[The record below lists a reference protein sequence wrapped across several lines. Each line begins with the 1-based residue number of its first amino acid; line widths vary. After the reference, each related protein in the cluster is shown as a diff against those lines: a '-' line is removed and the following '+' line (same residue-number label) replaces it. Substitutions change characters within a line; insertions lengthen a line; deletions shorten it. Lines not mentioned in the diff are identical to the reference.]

1 MKAIT
6 YACIELHTHTHA
18 HTRMC
23 NKFQCMIDSI
33 KLWNVKWAGKQLKC
47 TIQNKKTI
55 CLFHRYHHRKSAAKF
70 HNKTWILL
78 QQYGICICTQ

>member
-1 MKAIT
+1 MNEGDN
-6 YACIELHTHTHA
+6 ACIELHTHTHA

-47 TIQNKKTI
+47 AIQNKKQFVYFIGTTMQI
-55 CLFHRYHHRKSAAKF
+55 CGQIS
-70 HNKTWILL
+70 
-78 QQYGICICTQ
+78 Q